1 VLPEGAPAWRV
12 SRYADVR
19 QLHSDGNFTRA
30 GLYAEEYADRADE
43 GGIIGDRDLLFNQD
57 GPEHLRLRRTV
68 GRAFTP
74 RAVARWEPWITATV
88 EELID
93 GLARRQGPFDLVP
106 GLARALPV
114 TVITRLLGLPA
125 EAWQRIGYWSD
136 LAFTDGSHSR
146 EELESGL
153 AEFAAFGAELLA
165 LRRKEPGEDL
175 VSGIVAAADA
185 EGGIPEAQL
194 VRLVCG
200 IVVGGHDSTM
210 TTLGNVLLYLL
221 TERRAD
227 WPRFADV
234 DAAGL
239 AADRL
244 LHTVALGEGPGSL
257 RRCHADTEIGG
268 VLIPAGAIVV
278 ADYVAANRDPAVFP
292 PPVPEDL
299 FRELPAP
306 TLALGG
312 GPHYC
317 MGAWLARL
325 ELRTAL
331 HRLATRLPNLRLV
344 PGDGAGDETGSGAG
358 GEGGEVRVEWRLGK
372 RSRMPMRLMAVG

>member
-1 VLPEGAPAWRV
+1 MHRIPREPCAAPYLVPLPEGASAWRV

-19 QLHSDGNFTRA
+19 ELLGDTNFTRA
-30 GLYAEEYADRADE
+30 GLYADEYQDRSAE

-74 RAVARWEPWITATV
+74 RAVARWEPWITTTV
-88 EELID
+88 EELIE
-93 GLARRQGPFDLVP
+93 GLARRDGPFDLIP

-114 TVITRLLGLPA
+114 TVITRLLGL
-125 EAWQRIGYWSD
+125 EGDAWERIGHWSD
-136 LAFTDGSHSR
+136 LAFTDGSHSQA
-146 EELESGL
+146 ELTSGL
-153 AEFAAFGAELLA
+153 TEFAQFGGELLA
-165 LRRKEPGEDL
+165 LRRKNPGEDL
-175 VSGIVAAADA
+175 VSGIVTAADA
-185 EGGIPEAQL
+185 EGDIPEAQL

-200 IVVGGHDSTM
+200 MVVGGHDSTM

-227 WPRFADV
+227 WPRLADPA
-234 DAAGL
+234 AAGL

-257 RRCHADTEIGG
+257 RRCHADTELGG
-268 VLIPAGAIVV
+268 VRIPAGALVV
-278 ADYVAANRDPAVFP
+278 ADYVAANRDPEVFP
-292 PPVPEDL
+292 PADADDL
-299 FRELPAP
+299 FSELPAP
-306 TLALGG
+306 TLAFGG

-331 HRLATRLPNLRLV
+331 HRLATRLPGLRLV
-344 PGDGAGDETGSGAG
+344 PGDGG
-358 GEGGEVRVEWRLGK
+358 VEWRLGT
-372 RSRMPMRLMAVG
+372 RSRGPKRLMAVG